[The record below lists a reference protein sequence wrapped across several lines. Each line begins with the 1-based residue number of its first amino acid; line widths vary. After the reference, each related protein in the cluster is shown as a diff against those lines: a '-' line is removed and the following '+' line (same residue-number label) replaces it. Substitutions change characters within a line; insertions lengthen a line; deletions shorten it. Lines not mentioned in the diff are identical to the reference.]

1 MKITVS
7 VTKSSHQD
15 HGQCYLHLPI
25 VFSYM
30 HSPVLLENKKVVEI
44 AVFQIDDRSLF
55 SCIYY
60 EFNLVSV

>member
-25 VFSYM
+25 FSYM
-30 HSPVLLENKKVVEI
+30 HPPVLLENKKVVEI
-44 AVFQIDDRSLF
+44 AVFLSK
-55 SCIYY
+55 
-60 EFNLVSV
+60 